1 MIWVQ
6 EGDVL
11 GMQSRTCLPVAGRL
25 QAKQTGG
32 RVDNCIFFP
41 VCGRR
46 DRFKEEAAVKPV

>member
-1 MIWVQ
+1 M
-6 EGDVL
+6 L

-46 DRFKEEAAVKPV
+46 DRFKEEAAVKPA